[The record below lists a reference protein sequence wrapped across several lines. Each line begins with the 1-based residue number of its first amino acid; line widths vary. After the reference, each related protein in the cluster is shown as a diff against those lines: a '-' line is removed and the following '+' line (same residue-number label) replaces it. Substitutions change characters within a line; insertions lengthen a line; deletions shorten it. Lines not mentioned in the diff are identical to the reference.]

1 MSSPQAKL
9 APGRTGAKVTS
20 FDENAARAFVKRVM
34 DEYPHAGRDEIVR
47 RVRDRVTG
55 KDGKYLPSF
64 IDYATINA
72 WRVIRNGEQEAQRS
86 TPAQL
91 PASSSASVSATA
103 TATAHVA
110 AAPIKSAVQIEQERH
125 TSEMQRIA
133 THEAAKANVKVV
145 LLDLLSPTGK
155 LWRDL
160 SVAEYMALGKK
171 QFEHGRQLLAAGHK
185 QTELLATATTEAEI
199 QKVFK

>member
-1 MSSPQAKL
+1 MKL

-34 DEYPHAGRDEIVR
+34 DEHPHAGRDEIVR

-72 WRVIRNGEQEAQRS
+72 WRVIRKGEEDAAQEGR
-86 TPAQL
+86 TPL
-91 PASSSASVSATA
+91 ASSSVTTTTTARASAIPVTA
-103 TATAHVA
+103 PV
-110 AAPIKSAVQIEQERH
+110 KSAFQIEQERH
-125 TSEMQRIA
+125 Q
-133 THEAAKANVKVV
+133 HEVMKIVVRDRAKQDVKVV
-145 LLDLLSPTGK
+145 LLDLLAPNGK

-160 SVAEYMALGKK
+160 SVAEYMSIGKK
-171 QFEHGRQLLAAGHK
+171 QFDHGKQLLRQGHK
-185 QTELLATATTEAEI
+185 RNELLATATTEDAI